1 MNFKIKNTTPLYP
14 TDTKDFEIG
23 WETIE
28 QVYEGQ
34 LNCCSCGCGGDY
46 FYTQHYCDH
55 RRQSYFDLAFL
66 KSSDEKIKTLL
77 SIVEES
83 NNVGWMYCNTTNRY
97 ILEAKLKEYTE
108 YGTNQII
115 EQGIR
120 VYFMT
125 KPFELLIKNK

>member
-34 LNCCSCGCGGDY
+34 LNCCACGCGGDY

-55 RRQSYFDLAFL
+55 RRQMDGNPFL
-66 KSSDEKIKTLL
+66 KSSDEKITILL
-77 SIVEES
+77 RKVEKS

-108 YGTNQII
+108 SKQII